1 MFGRDGDCHVRADA
15 VRLVVRHLDRQSGR
29 ALECFPVKPRRGRK
43 CRQRLAIVPAVV
55 RDVGMRD
62 VDQQVDRGFDGTA
75 FSCEI
80 VLERPRRPGTVDFGD
95 DENSQ
100 TTGRQYAADIGRDMR
115 GV

>member
-1 MFGRDGDCHVRADA
+1 
-15 VRLVVRHLDRQSGR
+15 
-29 ALECFPVKPRRGRK
+29 
-43 CRQRLAIVPAVV
+43 
-55 RDVGMRD
+55 
-62 VDQQVDRGFDGTA
+62 
-75 FSCEI
+75 